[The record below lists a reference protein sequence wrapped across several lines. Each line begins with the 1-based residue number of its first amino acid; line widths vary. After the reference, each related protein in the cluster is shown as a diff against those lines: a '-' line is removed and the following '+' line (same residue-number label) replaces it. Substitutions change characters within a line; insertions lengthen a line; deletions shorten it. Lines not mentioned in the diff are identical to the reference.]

1 MRRKICVVTLF
12 LVFIGQIV
20 MAGGNTA
27 DFKYGKWHLKYTLST
42 GSAEYIYQGKTVF
55 DKVGTGV
62 SGTYTEYEI
71 GQEEITDGFGTG
83 MCFTVTRSGENLPS
97 VIQRFFLYEGKDY
110 FLTDV
115 ALSDE
120 KGVETNY
127 LRPISTE
134 PDTRCD
140 ILGKGDNRVLIVPFD
155 NDKWVRYRSS
165 DLRGGVNSFEVSA
178 VYNADT
184 RRGIV
189 IGSVEHDTWKS
200 GVRIES
206 DEPGIIS
213 RLELY
218 TGASGEGTRDVL
230 PHGKVKGKTVRS
242 SKTFFGYFEDWRDG
256 MEEFG
261 RACATIAPPLPWNLG
276 TPFGW
281 NSWAKME
288 FRLSYE
294 KVLEVSDFF
303 KENLQNNNFENN
315 GIVYIGMDAGWAK
328 MSDEQLAD
336 IARHC
341 KANGQK
347 AGIYFTPFSDW
358 GKDPEA
364 YINGNSGY
372 KCKDAYLYAN
382 GKTQNM
388 VAGGLAMDPT
398 HPAIKERIRETAER
412 FKRLGYEYIKI
423 DFLTHGCAEA
433 DLEWILHRNC
443 EGTEQLPVSNLFCL
457 LKSKS
462 YGCDIT
468 NFSRSVVL
476 DCTGILEAGI
486 NRPLFTVSFE
496 VLERCT
502 VKFNKSFF
510 DNRLVFAMSSL
521 DVHHLGDRHTTGNPF
536 TGRSRKIGN
545 LG

>member
-1 MRRKICVVTLF
+1 M
-12 LVFIGQIV
+12 
-20 MAGGNTA
+20 
-27 DFKYGKWHLKYTLST
+27 
-42 GSAEYIYQGKTVF
+42 
-55 DKVGTGV
+55 
-62 SGTYTEYEI
+62 
-71 GQEEITDGFGTG
+71 
-83 MCFTVTRSGENLPS
+83 
-97 VIQRFFLYEGKDY
+97 
-110 FLTDV
+110 

-165 DLRGGVNSFEVSA
+165 DLRGVVNSFEVSA

-294 KVLEVSDFF
+294 KYLKYPISLRRICKTIISRIMVL
-303 KENLQNNNFENN
+303 
-315 GIVYIGMDAGWAK
+315 YI
-328 MSDEQLAD
+328 S
-336 IARHC
+336 
-341 KANGQK
+341 
-347 AGIYFTPFSDW
+347 
-358 GKDPEA
+358 
-364 YINGNSGY
+364 
-372 KCKDAYLYAN
+372 
-382 GKTQNM
+382 
-388 VAGGLAMDPT
+388 
-398 HPAIKERIRETAER
+398 
-412 FKRLGYEYIKI
+412 
-423 DFLTHGCAEA
+423 
-433 DLEWILHRNC
+433 EWM
-443 EGTEQLPVSNLFCL
+443 
-457 LKSKS
+457 
-462 YGCDIT
+462 
-468 NFSRSVVL
+468 
-476 DCTGILEAGI
+476 
-486 NRPLFTVSFE
+486 
-496 VLERCT
+496 
-502 VKFNKSFF
+502 
-510 DNRLVFAMSSL
+510 LV
-521 DVHHLGDRHTTGNPF
+521 GPNE
-536 TGRSRKIGN
+536 
-545 LG
+545 